1 MFNLFLVIWAHTTSI
16 VMHGYI
22 TSFKEN
28 KQVFFFILNHA
39 RLRMIEKDMIEK
51 ACIPLEY
58 LQQSQAWQKNTTN

>member
-1 MFNLFLVIWAHTTSI
+1 
-16 VMHGYI
+16 MHGYI